1 MIKFNRKTGC
11 CNVPYSV
18 NISVT
23 ERCPL
28 KCPFC
33 FHEYDNYNELS
44 FSQVCGYIDELVRM
58 GTAQIQF
65 SGGEPLVYP
74 HILKSISYAHS
85 KGIRVVISTSGVTI
99 TEEYA
104 RKLKEA
110 GLDCCYISLNGS
122 TAEVHEITR
131 DGYSFAV
138 NALGI
143 FKKIGLTSAIN
154 WVAGH
159 DNVKD
164 LENVVSLAKS
174 LGVKHISVI
183 PLKKCR
189 SNRAIREITKDD
201 LDILIENCK
210 RNKDYLIVESCFEEL
225 MAKSENVK
233 SVSFGCRAGKFYMA
247 INAQGMFLCCP
258 HLFNSVAEA
267 SSIEE
272 YWNNDELLSPFR
284 HGGGCSCVSV
294 LAEQSY

>member
-33 FHEYDNYNELS
+33 FHEYDNYDELS

-74 HILKSISYAHS
+74 HILESISYAHS

-99 TEEYA
+99 TEESA

-122 TAEVHEITR
+122 TAEIHEITR
-131 DGYSFAV
+131 DGYKFAV
-138 NALGI
+138 NALEI
-143 FKKIGLTSAIN
+143 LKKIGLTSAIN

-174 LGVKHISVI
+174 MGVKHISVMPMKQCGSGKTFNELTLEDLVYI
-183 PLKKCR
+183 EEYCSRFKGYL
-189 SNRAIREITKDD
+189 AID
-201 LDILIENCK
+201 
-210 RNKDYLIVESCFEEL
+210 SCFEEL
-225 MAKSENVK
+225 NKVT
-233 SVSFGCRAGKFYMA
+233 VDRTYITTGCRAGKFYMA
-247 INAQGMFLCCP
+247 INAQGEFLSCP
-258 HLFNSVAEA
+258 HLYAEGVKA
-267 SSIEE
+267 DSIKT
-272 YWNNDELLSPFR
+272 YWDSDGFLNEHREGKKCMCLSFSE
-284 HGGGCSCVSV
+284 GK
-294 LAEQSY
+294 

>member
-1 MIKFNRKTGC
+1 MIKFNKKRGC

-33 FHEYDNYNELS
+33 FHKYDNYDELS
-44 FSQVCGYIDELVRM
+44 FSQVCGYIDELVCM

-74 HILKSISYAHS
+74 HILESISYAHS

-99 TEEYA
+99 TEESA

-122 TAEVHEITR
+122 TAEIHEITR
-131 DGYSFAV
+131 DGYRFAI

-154 WVAGH
+154 WVASH

-164 LENVVSLAKS
+164 LKNVVSLAKS

-183 PLKKCR
+183 PMKKCG
-189 SNRAIREITKDD
+189 SNRTFREITKED
-201 LDILIENCK
+201 LDVLMENCQ

-225 MAKSENVK
+225 MAKSENAK
-233 SVSFGCRAGKFYMA
+233 SVSYGCRAGKFYMA
-247 INAQGMFLCCP
+247 ISAQGKFLCCP
-258 HLFNSVAEA
+258 HMFNSAAET

-272 YWNNDELLSPFR
+272 YWNNDEFLSPFR
-284 HGGGCSCVSV
+284 HGRGYSCVSA
-294 LAEQSY
+294 LAEKSY

>member
-11 CNVPYSV
+11 CNTPYSV

-23 ERCPL
+23 ERCLL

-33 FHEYDNYNELS
+33 FHEYDNCEELS

-65 SGGEPLVYP
+65 SGGEPLVYQ
-74 HILKSISYAHS
+74 HILEAISYAHS

-99 TEEYA
+99 TEEFA

-110 GLDCCYISLNGS
+110 GLECCYISLNGS
-122 TAEVHEITR
+122 TAEIPEITR
-131 DGYSFAV
+131 DGYKFAV

-143 FKKIGLTSAIN
+143 FQKIGLTSAIN
-154 WVAGH
+154 WVACH

-174 LGVKHISVI
+174 LGVKYICVI
-183 PLKKCR
+183 PMKKCG
-189 SNRAIREITKDD
+189 SNRAFRKITNED
-201 LDILIENCK
+201 LYILTECRK
-210 RNKDYLIVESCFEEL
+210 RNKDYLIFDSCFEALVAESQS
-225 MAKSENVK
+225 AK

-247 INAQGMFLCCP
+247 ISAQGKFLCCP
-258 HLFNSVAEA
+258 HLFNSATDA

-272 YWNNDELLSPFR
+272 YWKNDELLSQFR
-284 HGGGCSCVSV
+284 HKGGCLCVST
-294 LAEQSY
+294 LDE